1 MKEMKIKKHL
11 FVIHETGL
19 KKNWKK
25 KKILLNSY
33 TFANYIAGIRKGYVK
48 TNTKL
53 YEYEFGRT

>member
-19 KKNWKK
+19 KKNLKKK

-33 TFANYIAGIRKGYVK
+33 TFANYITGICKGYVK

-53 YEYEFGRT
+53 YEFGRT